1 MATTHTLNTQ
11 KQANI
16 SLSWLDKRALG
27 FENARFFWMAVYITS
42 QSCLGSVA
50 CMYILKNNGSDILLA
65 TGAMVT
71 MGCNAILIAQGPS
84 KWCLISF
91 YISVIL
97 NTILIVLNF

>member
-1 MATTHTLNTQ
+1 MATTHNLNTQ
-11 KQANI
+11 KQTST
-16 SLSWLDKRALG
+16 SLSWLSRRALD